1 MTTQTQGPETI
12 SRLANAVY
20 PSFAALAA
28 MELDVFTPLKDG
40 PKRAEEIADALGV
53 SAQKLR
59 PLLYALVPIGLLSV
73 DGDVFSNSDEAERFL
88 VRGSPLYLGSRHE
101 LWSDLWG
108 ATLKTAASIRAGTPH
123 DFSGMSQDELESFF
137 RGLHPT
143 ALVTGRGL
151 AKSGRFSSCKTLLD
165 VGGGSGGFAIAAT
178 EECPHLRATVV
189 DLSTVTPITRRFVD
203 EAGAADRVDIV
214 TADVVRE
221 PLQGSFDVAVLR
233 ALLQVLSPDE
243 ARQVLLNVSEV
254 MEPRG
259 VIYIVGRVLDDSR
272 LTPAETVAFN
282 LVFLNIYDDGQ
293 AHTDQEHRAWLEEA
307 GFEEYQ
313 RASLPEGTSIV
324 TARKRP

>member
-1 MTTQTQGPETI
+1 
-12 SRLANAVY
+12 
-20 PSFAALAA
+20 
-28 MELDVFTPLKDG
+28 
-40 PKRAEEIADALGV
+40 
-53 SAQKLR
+53 
-59 PLLYALVPIGLLSV
+59 
-73 DGDVFSNSDEAERFL
+73 
-88 VRGSPLYLGSRHE
+88 
-101 LWSDLWG
+101 
-108 ATLKTAASIRAGTPH
+108 
-123 DFSGMSQDELESFF
+123 MSQDELESFF